1 MLNDTQRTAV
11 EKYIEMMSRVMGV
24 EIKYQMEK
32 NREFVYFV
40 VDLSKYD
47 INSDKYDEE
56 YYNKIYAK
64 PKGFFRR
71 KEGKILEFIHEM
83 KKVLSIPVD
92 TNIEGYVT
100 FKNYDYTDKLI
111 KDIRN
116 AIKKT
121 EFPNTQV
128 TMEADFDSPT
138 PKLKFGKISLDRSV
152 FKEFLEQLK
161 GLVDYDLDR
170 YQWSYTQSPI
180 KED

>member
-11 EKYIEMMSRVMGV
+11 EKYIGMISKSMGV
-24 EIKYQMEK
+24 EIKYQREE

-56 YYNKIYAK
+56 YYNKIYSK
-64 PKGFFRR
+64 PAGFF
-71 KEGKILEFIHEM
+71 KTKDGKIKQIVSQM
-83 KKVLSIPVD
+83 KKVLSIPD
-92 TNIEGYVT
+92 NKNIQVYFD
-100 FKNYDYTDKLI
+100 FKNYDYTSKII
-111 KDIRN
+111 KDIRD

-121 EFPNTQV
+121 DFPNVQV
-128 TMEADFDSPT
+128 TMDADYDTPT
-138 PKLKFGKISLDRSV
+138 PTLKFGRVSLERNA